1 MFNLPEPI
9 DIKNGIK
16 CQSWVQKLLPSLIL
30 FYRIQPTF
38 LTVSQSRKLLTSEIR
53 SGIFRV
59 HILLYNQTTLL

>member
-1 MFNLPEPI
+1 MLNLPEPI
-9 DIKNGIK
+9 DIKKTGSNVTHGSRK
-16 CQSWVQKLLPSLIL
+16 LPSLIL